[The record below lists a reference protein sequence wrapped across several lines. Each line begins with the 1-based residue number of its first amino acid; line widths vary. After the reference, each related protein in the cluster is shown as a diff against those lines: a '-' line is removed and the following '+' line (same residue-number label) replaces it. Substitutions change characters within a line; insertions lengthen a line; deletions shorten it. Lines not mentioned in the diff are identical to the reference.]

1 MPFDG
6 VGFIG
11 NKSVRKMDEVIDLLG
26 TPDKWCK
33 GALRSHDGRYCIRG
47 AVRAVD
53 AADVLE
59 PSILEA
65 IGQVAGKRFR
75 RIESFNDHPN
85 TSHDQVL
92 AVLHRARDN
101 LSSGQCRDR
110 RRAGRAGSVAVRELA
125 QRPRRL
131 VRRVNCRRTDRD
143 DSTAGTE
150 AARARPVRGVRLV
163 SS

>member
-6 VGFIG
+6 VGFASHETLQKI
-11 NKSVRKMDEVIDLLG
+11 DAVIDLLA

-59 PSILEA
+59 PTILQA
-65 IGQVAGKRFR
+65 IGEVAGKRFR

-85 TSHDQVL
+85 TSHEQVI
-92 AVLHRARDN
+92 AVLSRARDN
-101 LSSGQCRDR
+101 IISGRLAGP
-110 RRAGRAGSVAVRELA
+110 RAVEERSAPA
-125 QRPRRL
+125 
-131 VRRVNCRRTDRD
+131 
-143 DSTAGTE
+143 
-150 AARARPVRGVRLV
+150 LV
-163 SS
+163 SWRGAVLGWFTG

>member
-11 NKSVRKMDEVIDLLG
+11 NESVRKMDEVIDLLG

-53 AADVLE
+53 AADALE

-85 TSHDQVL
+85 TSHEQVL

-101 LSSGQCRDR
+101 FSLGRSGSP
-110 RRAGRAGSVAVRELA
+110 ASGSRKRHPGSRPGGGAVCGWFFVA
-125 QRPRRL
+125 
-131 VRRVNCRRTDRD
+131 
-143 DSTAGTE
+143 
-150 AARARPVRGVRLV
+150 
-163 SS
+163 

>member
-11 NKSVRKMDEVIDLLG
+11 NESVRKMDDVIDLLG

-47 AVRAVD
+47 AVRSVD

-59 PSILEA
+59 PVILEA

-85 TSHDQVL
+85 TSHEQVL

-101 LSSGQCRDR
+101 LGSAHAGIAGE
-110 RRAGRAGSVAVRELA
+110 RAAQAPSRFATWRSAVL
-125 QRPRRL
+125 
-131 VRRVNCRRTDRD
+131 
-143 DSTAGTE
+143 GWF
-150 AARARPVRGVRLV
+150 AA
-163 SS
+163 

>member
-11 NKSVRKMDEVIDLLG
+11 NESVRKMDEVIDLIG

-53 AADVLE
+53 AADALE

-85 TSHDQVL
+85 TSHEQVI

-101 LSSGQCRDR
+101 LSSGYIR
-110 RRAGRAGSVAVRELA
+110 
-125 QRPRRL
+125 
-131 VRRVNCRRTDRD
+131 
-143 DSTAGTE
+143 TAGERVAQAPSRFATWRSAVLDWL
-150 AARARPVRGVRLV
+150 AA
-163 SS
+163 

>member
-11 NKSVRKMDEVIDLLG
+11 NESVRKLDEVIDLLA

-53 AADVLE
+53 AAAALE
-59 PSILEA
+59 APILEA
-65 IGQVAGKRFR
+65 IGQVAGRRFR

-85 TSHDQVL
+85 TSHEQVL
-92 AVLHRARDN
+92 AVLTRARDN
-101 LSSGQCRDR
+101 LLM
-110 RRAGRAGSVAVRELA
+110 GRVGVVGERVEQAPSRLAAWRGAVFGWFGR
-125 QRPRRL
+125 
-131 VRRVNCRRTDRD
+131 
-143 DSTAGTE
+143 
-150 AARARPVRGVRLV
+150 
-163 SS
+163 

>member
-6 VGFIG
+6 VEFVS
-11 NKSVRKMDEVIDLLG
+11 NQSLQKMDAVIDLLG

-53 AADVLE
+53 AADLLE
-59 PSILEA
+59 PAILQA
-65 IGQVAGKRFR
+65 IGEVAGRRFR

-85 TSHDQVL
+85 TSHEQIV

-101 LSSGQCRDR
+101 LTVGSFGT
-110 RRAGRAGSVAVRELA
+110 RAAPAPTSMLSACTARMRAWFG
-125 QRPRRL
+125 
-131 VRRVNCRRTDRD
+131 
-143 DSTAGTE
+143 G
-150 AARARPVRGVRLV
+150 
-163 SS
+163 

>member
-11 NKSVRKMDEVIDLLG
+11 NESVRKINEVIDLLG

-53 AADVLE
+53 AADALE

-85 TSHDQVL
+85 TSHEQVL
-92 AVLHRARDN
+92 AVLHRTREN
-101 LSSGQCRDR
+101 LSMGSFAVAGDR
-110 RRAGRAGSVAVRELA
+110 VAQTPSRFATWRSAVLGWFGA
-125 QRPRRL
+125 
-131 VRRVNCRRTDRD
+131 
-143 DSTAGTE
+143 
-150 AARARPVRGVRLV
+150 
-163 SS
+163 